1 MIFPVEL
8 NEGRCFAMWT
18 LSGFADEI
26 DPDLEVQC
34 RLLAELGMTH
44 LEFRSAWGTNV
55 LDLADAALDRVAKIL
70 ATNGIGV
77 TSIGSPIGKVAVT
90 DDFEPH
96 LARFHRALTVA
107 DRLGAPVIRLFSF
120 FIPDGDDPD
129 GHRDEVLRRLAAI
142 AAAAKGRGVVL
153 ALENE
158 KKVYGDIPRRLLDII
173 DSVGAEHLRLAWDP
187 ANFVQNGVRPYDE
200 AFPVLRQHLE
210 YVQIKDAV
218 AATGEVVAAGEGDGQ
233 LPETLGALRDGG
245 FDGVVSLEP
254 HLGGTG
260 PELMRSGPAAYTRA
274 HRALTGLLDGL
285 GVGFR

>member
-1 MIFPVEL
+1 
-8 NEGRCFAMWT
+8 MWT

-26 DPDLEVQC
+26 DPDLTVQC
-34 RLLAELGMTH
+34 GVLARLGIRH

-55 LDLADAALDRVAKIL
+55 LDLSDGELARVAEIL
-70 ATNGIGV
+70 AAHHIGV

-90 DDFEPH
+90 DDFDTH
-96 LARFHRALTVA
+96 LARFHRALAVA

-129 GHRDEVLRRLAAI
+129 DHRDEVLRRLSAI

-158 KKVYGDIPRRLLDII
+158 KKVYGDIPRRLLDVFE
-173 DSVGAEHLRLAWDP
+173 SVGAEHLRLAWDP
-187 ANFVQNGVRPYDE
+187 ANFVQNGVRPYDD

-210 YVQIKDAV
+210 YVQVKDAI
-218 AATGEVVAAGEGDGQ
+218 AATGEVVPAGEGDGQ
-233 LPETLGALRDGG
+233 LRQTFAALRDGG
-245 FDGVVSLEP
+245 YDGVVSLEP

-260 PELMRSGPAAYTRA
+260 PDLMRSGPAAYTRA
-274 HRALTGLLDGL
+274 ATALTGLLDELRIGCT
-285 GVGFR
+285 